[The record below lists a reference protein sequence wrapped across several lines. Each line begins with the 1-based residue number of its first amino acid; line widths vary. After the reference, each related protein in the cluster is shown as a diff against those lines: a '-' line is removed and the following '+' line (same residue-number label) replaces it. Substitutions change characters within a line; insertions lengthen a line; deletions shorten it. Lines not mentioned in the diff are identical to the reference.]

1 MATLVQEIL
10 NIREK
15 ITGGKLPHRQLLA
28 EFNNTAR
35 AYPYDKCVHELF
47 EAQAERTPTAIAVVA
62 NDRQLTYAEL
72 NERANQLARFLRRFG
87 TGPDSLVGLCVDR
100 SLEMIVGIL
109 GVLKAGAAYL
119 PMDPSYPADRLAFM
133 LGDANVFVL
142 LTQSNLLDQLPPHNG
157 PRLSLDT
164 DWDVIAKERKDNP
177 AGWATPANLAYVIYT
192 SGSTG
197 KPKGVMIHHRGLV
210 NYLTWATETYEVAAG
225 CGAPVHSSFS
235 FDLTITSLFAP
246 LLVGR
251 SIFLV
256 ADGIENLVEALLA
269 RENYSLV
276 KITPAH
282 LRALAELMPAEQL
295 RGRVR
300 ALVIGGEA
308 LHMESLAFW
317 RTHAPLTRLINEY
330 GPTETVVGCC
340 VYEVTEEDP
349 NSGAVPI
356 GAPVANSQLYVLD
369 ESGQP
374 LEKGATGELY
384 IGGDGVGLG
393 YLNRKQLTDE
403 RFILDPFSRNQRGRL
418 YRTGDL
424 ARLNDEGNL
433 VYVGRIDNQVKIKG
447 FRIELD
453 EVEVILSQ
461 CAGVRGSA
469 VVAREDATGEKRL
482 IAYVVVDEAQAEID
496 ELRKTLKTKVPDYM
510 VPTTFVK
517 MESLPLT
524 TNGKVDRQVL
534 PAPDRVLPAP
544 DRTQNNC
551 TQNCGAKHTQV
562 EETLMK
568 IWAEVLRVER
578 VGLNDNFF
586 DLGGDSILGTLILA
600 RAAQAGVK
608 ISPRELF
615 EHQTIAALSNVTR

>member
-10 NIREK
+10 NIRER
-15 ITGGKLPHRQLLA
+15 ITGGLSLRRHVVA

-47 EAQAERTPTAIAVVA
+47 EAQVERTPSAIAVVA
-62 NDRQLTYAEL
+62 GDRQLTYAEL

-87 TGPDSLVGLCVDR
+87 IGPDSLVGLCLDR

-109 GVLKAGAAYL
+109 GVLKAGAGYV

-133 LGDANVFVL
+133 LQDANVFVL
-142 LTQSNLLDQLPPHNG
+142 LTQSHLLDQLPAHNG
-157 PRLSLDT
+157 PRLSLDS
-164 DWDVIAKERKDNP
+164 DWDVIAKEKKENL
-177 AGWATPANLAYVIYT
+177 AAWANPANLAYVIYT

-210 NYLTWATETYEVAAG
+210 NYLTWATETYEVAGG

-246 LLVGR
+246 LMVGR

-269 RENYSLV
+269 RDNYSLV

-282 LRALAELMPAEQL
+282 LRALAELMPADQI

-340 VYEVTEEDP
+340 VYEVAEDDP
-349 NSGAVPI
+349 VSGPVPI
-356 GAPVANSQLYVLD
+356 GTPVANSQLYVLD
-369 ESGQP
+369 ESLQP
-374 LEKGATGELY
+374 VDKGATGELY

-393 YLNRKQLTDE
+393 YLNRKQLTDD
-403 RFILDPFSRNQRGRL
+403 RFIPDPFSRNCRGRL

-424 ARLNDEGNL
+424 ARFNDDGNL
-433 VYVGRIDNQVKIKG
+433 VYLGRIDNQVKVKG

-453 EVEVILSQ
+453 EVETILNQ
-461 CAGVRGSA
+461 FAGVRECA

-482 IAYVVVDEAQAEID
+482 VAYVVEDTPQSEVD
-496 ELRKTLKTKVPDYM
+496 ELRKAMKTKVPEYM

-524 TNGKVDRQVL
+524 TNGKVDRQAL
-534 PAPDRVLPAP
+534 PAPDRK
-544 DRTQNNC
+544 QNGCTENC
-551 TQNCGAKHTQV
+551 ATRHSQAEQ
-562 EETLMK
+562 TLVK
-568 IWAEVLRVER
+568 IWAEVLKVEH

-608 ISPRELF
+608 FSPRQLF
-615 EHQTIAALSNVTR
+615 EHQTIAALTNATS

>member
-10 NIREK
+10 NIRER
-15 ITGGKLPHRQLLA
+15 ITGGLSLRRHLVA

-47 EAQAERTPTAIAVVA
+47 EAQVERTPSAIAVVA
-62 NDRQLTYAEL
+62 GDRQLTYAEL

-87 TGPDSLVGLCVDR
+87 IGPDSLVGLCLDR

-109 GVLKAGAAYL
+109 GVLKAGAGYV

-133 LGDANVFVL
+133 LQDANVFVL
-142 LTQSNLLDQLPPHNG
+142 LTQSHLLDQLPSHNG
-157 PRLSLDT
+157 PRLSLDS
-164 DWDVIAKERKDNP
+164 DWDVIAKEKKENL
-177 AGWATPANLAYVIYT
+177 AAWANPANLAYVIYT

-269 RENYSLV
+269 RDNYSLV

-282 LRALAELMPAEQL
+282 LRALAELMPADQIP
-295 RGRVR
+295 GRVR

-340 VYEVTEEDP
+340 VYEVAEDDP
-349 NSGAVPI
+349 VSGPVPI
-356 GAPVANSQLYVLD
+356 GTPVANSQLYVLD
-369 ESGQP
+369 ESLQP
-374 LEKGATGELY
+374 VDKGTTGELY

-393 YLNRKQLTDE
+393 YLNRKQLTDD
-403 RFILDPFSRNQRGRL
+403 RFILDPFSRNCRGRL

-424 ARLNDEGNL
+424 ARFNDEENTRLYIDPKTSRVVSTYSSRNWMSRWLYHGLHSLDFPWLYNYRPLWDIVVITFMVGGTALCVTSL
-433 VYVGRIDNQVKIKG
+433 VLAWRVLGRK
-447 FRIELD
+447 
-453 EVEVILSQ
+453 
-461 CAGVRGSA
+461 
-469 VVAREDATGEKRL
+469 
-482 IAYVVVDEAQAEID
+482 
-496 ELRKTLKTKVPDYM
+496 LRAIGQP
-510 VPTTFVK
+510 
-517 MESLPLT
+517 S
-524 TNGKVDRQVL
+524 R
-534 PAPDRVLPAP
+534 APDL
-544 DRTQNNC
+544 
-551 TQNCGAKHTQV
+551 
-562 EETLMK
+562 
-568 IWAEVLRVER
+568 
-578 VGLNDNFF
+578 LNE
-586 DLGGDSILGTLILA
+586 DLVVS
-600 RAAQAGVK
+600 
-608 ISPRELF
+608 
-615 EHQTIAALSNVTR
+615 

>member
-15 ITGGKLPHRQLLA
+15 ITGGILSRPQLLA

-35 AYPYDKCVHELF
+35 AYPYDKCIHELF
-47 EAQAERTPTAIAVVA
+47 EAQVERTPSAIAVVA
-62 NDRQLTYAEL
+62 NDTEITYAEL
-72 NERANQLARFLRRFG
+72 NARANQLARFLRRFG
-87 TGPDSLVGLCVDR
+87 TGPNSLVGLCLDR
-100 SLEMIVGIL
+100 SLEMVVGIL
-109 GVLKAGAAYL
+109 GVLKAGAAYVPL
-119 PMDPSYPADRLAFM
+119 DPGYPADRLAFM
-133 LGDANVFVL
+133 LQDANVFVL

-164 DWDVIAKERKDNP
+164 DWDVVAKERKENLV
-177 AGWATPANLAYVIYT
+177 AGANPANLAYVIYT

-210 NYLTWATETYEVAAG
+210 NYLTWATEKYEVAAG

-256 ADGIENLVEALLA
+256 ADGMENLVEALLA

-282 LRALAELMPAEQL
+282 LRALAELMPSDQL

-300 ALVIGGEA
+300 VLVIGGEA
-308 LHMESLAFW
+308 LHMESLVFW
-317 RTHAPLTRLINEY
+317 RTHAPMTRLINEY

-340 VYEVTEEDP
+340 VYEVGEEDP
-349 NSGAVPI
+349 NAGPVPI
-356 GAPVANSQLYVLD
+356 GTPVANSQLYVLD
-369 ESGQP
+369 ESLQP
-374 LEKGATGELY
+374 VAKGVTGELY

-424 ARLNDEGNL
+424 ARINDEGNL
-433 VYVGRIDNQVKIKG
+433 VYLGRVDNQVKVKG
-447 FRIELD
+447 YRIELD
-453 EVEVILSQ
+453 EVEMILSQ
-461 CAGVRGSA
+461 SQGVRDCA
-469 VVAREDATGEKRL
+469 VLAREDSTGERRL
-482 IAYVVVDEAQAEID
+482 IAYVVVDETEQTID

-510 VPTTFVK
+510 VPTTFVT

-524 TNGKVDRQVL
+524 RNGKVDRQAL
-534 PAPDRVLPAP
+534 PAPDRKLSDCKQSCV
-544 DRTQNNC
+544 
-551 TQNCGAKHTQV
+551 AKHTEV
-562 EETLMK
+562 EKTLMK
-568 IWAEVLRVER
+568 IWADVLQVEQ
-578 VGLNDNFF
+578 VGVNDNFF

-608 ISPRELF
+608 ISPRQLF
-615 EHQTIAALSNVTR
+615 EHQTIAALSNATR